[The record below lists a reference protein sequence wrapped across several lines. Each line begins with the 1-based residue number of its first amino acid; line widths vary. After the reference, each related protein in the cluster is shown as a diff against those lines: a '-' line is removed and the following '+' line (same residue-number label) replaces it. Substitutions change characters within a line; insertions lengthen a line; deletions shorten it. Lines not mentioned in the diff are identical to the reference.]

1 MSSAPAVPVPQ
12 GFPGLTSEEAAR
24 RLEQF
29 GPNDPAPVRAHSALL
44 AFLQLFLNPLVLI
57 LLLAAGIS
65 GFTGEP
71 IDAGIIVVVVLLG
84 LGLDFIQ
91 TNRSQHTIERL
102 RERVAPAATVLG
114 DGQWR
119 EIPRPEV
126 VPGDIVHLAAGDL
139 IPQTRAGWR
148 PRICSCSRRR

>member
-1 MSSAPAVPVPQ
+1 MPSAPAPPAPQ

-44 AFLQLFLNPLVLI
+44 AFLHLFLNPLVLI

-65 GFTGEP
+65 GFTGERT
-71 IDAGIIVVVVLLG
+71 DAGIIVVVVLLG

-102 RERVAPAATVLG
+102 
-114 DGQWR
+114 
-119 EIPRPEV
+119 
-126 VPGDIVHLAAGDL
+126 
-139 IPQTRAGWR
+139 
-148 PRICSCSRRR
+148 